1 LPFGKHAIQ
10 EKTRG
15 KMKVIPV
22 LLIIL
27 DGFGHREEC
36 ENNAICQARKPHWDE
51 LWRTCPHTTIDASE
65 KWVGLPKDQMGNSEV
80 GHMNIGAGR
89 VVYQDYTRIENAIES
104 GEFARN
110 PVLVQALETARGAG
124 RPLHLLG
131 LLSPGGVHSH
141 ESQIH
146 AMLRLAARAGVK
158 DVRAHAFLD
167 GRDTPPRSAEASLL
181 ALERLCAEL
190 KTGRIA
196 SICGRYYAMDRDN
209 RWERVQRAYDLLTQ
223 GTAAHRAES
232 AVAGLRAAYARGESD
247 EFVQPTAIGAEAARM
262 EDGDA
267 AVFMNFRADRAR
279 ELTRA
284 LTDPGFQGFARARTP
299 RLGYFCTLT
308 SYGKD
313 YAHIPAA
320 FPPQSVA
327 NGFGECIAARGIKQ
341 LRIAETEKYAHVTYF
356 FNGGVETPYPGE
368 DRILVPSPKV
378 ATYDL
383 KPEMSAYEVTDKL
396 VDAIRSR
403 QYGAIVCNYANG
415 DMVGHTGNL
424 AAATRAIEV
433 LDDCIGRVVT
443 AMREAGGE
451 VLITADHGNAET
463 MLDEA
468 TRQAHTA
475 HTLNLVPLLYVGRR
489 ARIANGGALQGVAPT
504 LLTMMGLPQP
514 PEMTGKSLITFT

>member
-1 LPFGKHAIQ
+1 
-10 EKTRG
+10 
-15 KMKVIPV
+15 MKVIPV

-36 ENNAICQARKPHWDE
+36 EYNAICQARKPHWNF
-51 LWRTCPHTTIDASE
+51 LWQTCPHTTIDASE
-65 KWVGLPKDQMGNSEV
+65 KWVGLPRDQMGNSEV

-89 VVYQDYTRIENAIES
+89 VVYQDYTRIENAIDT
-104 GEFARN
+104 GEFQRN
-110 PVLVQALETARGAG
+110 PVLVKALETARGAG
-124 RPLHLLG
+124 RSLHLLG

-141 ESQIH
+141 ESQVH
-146 AMLRLAARAGVK
+146 ASLGMAARAGVK
-158 DVRAHAFLD
+158 NAQVHAFLD

-181 ALERLCAEL
+181 ALEGLCAKL
-190 KTGRIA
+190 KAGRIA
-196 SICGRYYAMDRDN
+196 SICGRYYAMDRDR
-209 RWERVQRAYDLLTQ
+209 RWERVQPAYELLTQ
-223 GTAAHRAES
+223 GKAAQRAGTAVE
-232 AVAGLRAAYARGESD
+232 GLRAAYARGESD
-247 EFVQPTAIGAEAARM
+247 EFVQATAIGAAGARM

-267 AVFMNFRADRAR
+267 VVFMNFRADRAR

-284 LTDPGFQGFARARTP
+284 LTDPGFKGFARERVP
-299 RLGYFCTLT
+299 QLGYFCTLT
-308 SYGKD
+308 SYGED
-313 YAHIPAA
+313 YAHLPAA

-327 NGFGECIAARGIKQ
+327 CGFGEYIAAQGVKQ

-368 DRILVPSPKV
+368 ERVLVPSPRV

-396 VDAIRSR
+396 VEAIGSR
-403 QYGAIVCNYANG
+403 RYGAIICNFANG

-433 LDDCIGRVVT
+433 LDECIGRVVA

-463 MLDEA
+463 MLDPA
-468 TRQAHTA
+468 TQQAHTA
-475 HTLNLVPLLYVGRR
+475 HTLNLVPVLYAGRK
-489 ARIANGGALQGVAPT
+489 AQIAGRGALQDVAPT
-504 LLTMMGLPQP
+504 LLAMMGLPQP
-514 PEMTGKSLITFT
+514 PQMTGKSLITFT